1 MNHVIYADS
10 LFAVN
15 FSMDFLALYI
25 SAKLMHMKIRPLR
38 LAGGAAFGALFALV
52 TLIAEYYVP
61 NEIFTFIMIF
71 GTVTCALVMSAIAFG
86 GHIIGTAITYGA
98 VNVGL
103 GGIMTAIYSIIGRL
117 AVSAGEMPKG
127 NASASPIAFIIISL
141 ISGAVSLLYGKL
153 KDTASEKQQ
162 VCACIG
168 AFGKECTLTLLC
180 DSGNLLRDPFSGKP
194 VVIVSAAVMEG
205 VLPSR
210 IILALENSEHISQ
223 LTDDIKKRIRMI
235 PASSA
240 TGSGVLF
247 GFIPD
252 YISIDGRKID
262 AITAITPQAADYGGC
277 DGIIPQTV
285 VTI

>member
-52 TLIAEYYVP
+52 SLIAEYYVSQK
-61 NEIFTFIMIF
+61 IFTFIMIF
-71 GTVTCALVMSAIAFG
+71 GTVSCALVMSAIAFG
-86 GHIIGTAITYGA
+86 GHIIGIAITYGA
-98 VNVGL
+98 VNIGL
-103 GGIMTAIYSIIGRL
+103 GGIMTAIYSIIGRWT
-117 AVSAGEMPKG
+117 SFAGVIG
-127 NASASPIAFIIISL
+127 NSGTSTSPIAFIIISL

-153 KDTASEKQQ
+153 KDTAAEKKQ

-168 AFGKECTLTLLC
+168 AFGKECVLTLLC

-194 VVIVSAAVMEG
+194 VVIVTADALKN
-205 VLPSR
+205 VLPSQ
-210 IILALENSEHISQ
+210 IILALENGEYVSR

-235 PASSA
+235 PASSV
-240 TGSGVLF
+240 TGFGVLF

-252 YISIDGRKID
+252 YIIIEGRRID
-262 AITAITPQAADYGGC
+262 ALTAITPQTADYGGC